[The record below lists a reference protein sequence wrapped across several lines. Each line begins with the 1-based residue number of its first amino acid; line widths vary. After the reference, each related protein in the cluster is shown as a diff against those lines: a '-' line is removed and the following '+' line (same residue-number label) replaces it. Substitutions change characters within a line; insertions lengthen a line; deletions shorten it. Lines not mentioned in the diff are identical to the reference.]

1 MLSEKC
7 SPGIRKQSVWLA
19 AIALLLGLMIA
30 SCSAPPAVPTA
41 ANIVVATDATV
52 PPFENFNPQT
62 QKFEGMDIDI
72 MNAVAASQNFK
83 VEYKSVAFGRLMT
96 DMAQGKYDAAIS
108 SIIIND
114 EHKKDMLF
122 SNPYFTAGQVIVI
135 NMDNT
140 TITGRDTLSGQVGV
154 LASTT
159 GEIEVKKIK
168 SVTAV
173 PYDKLSQAFLDLV
186 TGQISAIVCNN
197 PSALQYIGNNPD
209 KFKIVGKPL
218 TDENFGIAVA
228 RGKTDLLN
236 QINAGLKTVKSEG
249 LIDQAAQKWLK

>member
-1 MLSEKC
+1 MLSEKT

-19 AIALLLGLMIA
+19 AIAFLLGLMIA
-30 SCSAPPAVPTA
+30 SCSAPPATPTA
-41 ANIVVATDATV
+41 ANIVVGTDATV

-83 VEYKSVAFGRLMT
+83 VEYKTVPFGRLMT

-122 SNPYFTAGQVIVI
+122 SNPYFAAGPVIVI
-135 NMDNT
+135 NLDNT

-154 LASTT
+154 VASTT

-186 TGQISAIVCNN
+186 TDQISAIVCNN
-197 PSALQYIGNNPD
+197 PAALQYIGNNPD

-236 QINAGLKTVKSEG
+236 QINAGLKAVKSEG
-249 LIDQAAQKWLK
+249 LIDRAAEKWLK